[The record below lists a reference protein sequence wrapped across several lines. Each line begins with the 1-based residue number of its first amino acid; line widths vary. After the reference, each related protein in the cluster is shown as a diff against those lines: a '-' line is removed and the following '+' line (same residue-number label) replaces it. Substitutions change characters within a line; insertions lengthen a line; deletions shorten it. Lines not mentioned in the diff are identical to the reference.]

1 MKTKWQPIGTP
12 TRLVIKNERLDQT
25 LFFTRQNVIA
35 FHIDDEDEQLT
46 YMDVNGF
53 TYKSRHMYDTNA
65 EREYG
70 FAEVLINGEW
80 TL

>member
-12 TRLVIKNERLDQT
+12 TRLAIKCEHLDGKVT
-25 LFFTRQNVIA
+25 FSRQNVIA
-35 FHIDDEDEQLT
+35 FHVDDEQHIT